1 MEGSSALWTALP
13 RVWAGHGVV
22 PPPELRLKGMAR
34 LQEGF
39 LSGVQVGSEHTAGV
53 PELGCSCSRTACPQC

>member
-22 PPPELRLKGMAR
+22 PPPELRLKGMAG
-34 LQEGF
+34 LQEGV
-39 LSGVQVGSEHTAGV
+39 LSGMQVGSERTAGV
-53 PELGCSCSRTACPQC
+53 PELGYSCSLTACPQC